1 MRPWRRALR
10 DLLVPK
16 ATPGG
21 QQAGADEATWRA
33 ARQGATPC
41 GMGHVRA
48 AATAAVANL
57 LSHNRDAVGDA
68 SLSGPH
74 RRKMSEAR
82 FFVPLSTAALFPAR
96 DPSAFR
102 TIRSSCASGI
112 MFLAG
117 RRCTFTA
124 RGLIPTHLRNAIS

>member
-1 MRPWRRALR
+1 MPDYAGINAGILRLAL
-10 DLLVPK
+10 
-16 ATPGG
+16 
-21 QQAGADEATWRA
+21 
-33 ARQGATPC
+33 

-68 SLSGPH
+68 SLNGPH

-96 DPSAFR
+96 NPSAFR

-112 MFLAG
+112 MFLVG
-117 RRCTFTA
+117 RH
-124 RGLIPTHLRNAIS
+124 PKP